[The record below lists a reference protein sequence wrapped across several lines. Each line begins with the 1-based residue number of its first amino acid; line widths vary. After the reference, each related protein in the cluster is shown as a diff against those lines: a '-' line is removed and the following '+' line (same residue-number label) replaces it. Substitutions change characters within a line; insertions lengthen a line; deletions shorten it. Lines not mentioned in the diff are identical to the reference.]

1 MLTIR
6 KASVNGAGNMGAQIA
21 AHLANVGIPSLLMD
35 IVPTELL
42 PEEQKRGLTL
52 QSPEVRNRVTKT
64 LFERAKK
71 LSPGPFFVPEAASLI
86 RIGNVEDNL
95 ADIKDAD
102 WVVEAVL
109 ERMDL
114 KTALHAKIAALAR
127 PDALVTTNTSGLS
140 IAGMTQGLPQ
150 AYRRRFFGTHFF
162 NPPRYMRLL
171 ELIPTSDTDP
181 ALLKAFGEFAESVL
195 GKGTVLAKDTPGFV
209 ANRIGCFDMQQVL
222 WVMLEEGLTI
232 DEVDAITG
240 PVIGRPKSATF
251 RLGDIVGVDLM
262 VQMGRNMRESLKHD
276 PQIEV
281 FRPIDFVEEMVK
293 RGWWGE
299 KKGQGFYQRVK
310 TAKGREILT
319 LDYKTLEYRP
329 RQKPQFASL
338 EAAGRAADP
347 AERLRVLC
355 AASDKAGVF
364 VWKHLS
370 AVLCYAANRLTEIAD
385 DVVTV

>member
-6 KASVNGAGNMGAQIA
+6 KAAVIGAGNMGAQIA

-71 LSPGPFFVPEAASLI
+71 LSPAPLFVPEAANLI

-95 ADIKDAD
+95 SEIKDAD
-102 WVVEAVL
+102 WIVEAVL

-114 KTALHAKIAALAR
+114 KQALHAKIAAHAR

-171 ELIPTSDTDP
+171 ELIPTADTDP
-181 ALLKAFGEFAESVL
+181 ALLRVFGEFGEAVL
-195 GKGTVLAKDTPGFV
+195 GKGIVRAKDMLGFV
-209 ANRIGCFDMQQVL
+209 TN
-222 WVMLEEGLTI
+222 
-232 DEVDAITG
+232 
-240 PVIGRPKSATF
+240 
-251 RLGDIVGVDLM
+251 
-262 VQMGRNMRESLKHD
+262 
-276 PQIEV
+276 
-281 FRPIDFVEEMVK
+281 
-293 RGWWGE
+293 
-299 KKGQGFYQRVK
+299 
-310 TAKGREILT
+310 
-319 LDYKTLEYRP
+319 
-329 RQKPQFASL
+329 
-338 EAAGRAADP
+338 
-347 AERLRVLC
+347 
-355 AASDKAGVF
+355 
-364 VWKHLS
+364 
-370 AVLCYAANRLTEIAD
+370 
-385 DVVTV
+385 